1 MRVLAIETSFF
12 TRTCGALGGGIALHS
27 PQSQPVEE
35 AFFLPSGLDGCRM
48 PVVANMSVN
57 DVIRRAGRVV
67 RQLSLRVN
75 YSLQAAK
82 TISEVLAC

>member
-1 MRVLAIETSFF
+1 
-12 TRTCGALGGGIALHS
+12 
-27 PQSQPVEE
+27 
-35 AFFLPSGLDGCRM
+35 M
-48 PVVANMSVN
+48 PVVANMSVD

-82 TISEVLAC
+82 TISEVLYINHKQEFP